1 MFAARIIQSDCGS
14 VILRHTG
21 FGSPSRARKDK
32 EIGMSADATIETYLT
47 GLRAHLRSATASEEE
62 EVVRTVGAHIRNSA
76 AKPGLT
82 VESVIEQLG
91 PVDKVARRYKD
102 AILMVKASK
111 SNSPILLLRAS
122 LRNGI
127 LGVAAYLIGLAGYW
141 LGGIFAVFGTL
152 ALLWSA
158 AQYTPNTRAAVG
170 SSIFQNL
177 TTAILG
183 AAVLVITTLVLRLSL
198 RFSKRAKLPF

>member
-1 MFAARIIQSDCGS
+1 
-14 VILRHTG
+14 
-21 FGSPSRARKDK
+21 
-32 EIGMSADATIETYLT
+32 MSADAMIETYLA
-47 GLRAHLRSATASEEE
+47 GLRVHLRPATASEEE
-62 EVVRTVGAHIRNSA
+62 EVVRIVGAHIRDSA
-76 AKPGLT
+76 AEPGLT
-82 VESVIEQLG
+82 VESVIERLG

-122 LRNGI
+122 LRNGV

-141 LGGIFAVFGTL
+141 LGGSVAVFGML
-152 ALLWSA
+152 AFLWSA
-158 AQYTPNTRAAVG
+158 VQYTPSTRAAIA
-170 SSIFQNL
+170 SSMFQNL

-198 RFSKRAKLPF
+198 RFSKRTKLPF